1 MLLQHQHL
9 LSGPGHQR
17 GAGQPAHAAP
27 DHYGVQ
33 LPGNQLGVE
42 PALQTLVPLS
52 AVFFQ
57 RAPASGRGFEE
68 RFPRDEEEGLVNEVG
83 QYEVQRAE
91 LEVAEHAPPASAFN
105 FHIV

>member
-17 GAGQPAHAAP
+17 GAGQPTHAAP

-68 RFPRDEEEGLVNEVG
+68 RFPGDEEEGLVNEVG